1 MLVRLALAVALLS
14 LMMRVDNSTDW
25 VRWLWN
31 TVQLSEFLLL
41 GRHEGG
47 VWCALV
53 GGCGWQPAAAGVQP
67 TDTRM

>member
-41 GRHEGG
+41 GRYEG

-53 GGCGWQPAAAGVQP
+53 DGCGWQPAAAGVQP